1 MGPGRP
7 DRQRKPAL
15 NLFCQNVPSDGFRFH
30 LLYDCPSWTL
40 CTLPRGPVIQAINK
54 TLAHLQPLLVAR
66 HVSGSQPLCPR
77 LYHAISKLPRHLPEG
92 KLQLLSIPLKPWS
105 HIGVDFITSSESFT
119 CILVVVDRISKA
131 CRLIP
136 LTGLPSAIVTV
147 EALFTYMF
155 RNYSLPADIVLIW
168 TSVHLQSK

>member
-1 MGPGRP
+1 MSRVMDLDFICFMTVPHGLCALFPGVRSS
-7 DRQRKPAL
+7 RQST
-15 NLFCQNVPSDGFRFH
+15 N
-30 LLYDCPSWTL
+30 
-40 CTLPRGPVIQAINK
+40 

-92 KLQLLSIPLKPWS
+92 KLQLRSIPLKPWS

-147 EALFTYMF
+147 ETLFPYMF